1 MHLPSPNNIAVLPSY
16 LYILVIFLNCVFD
29 METDMIRKFGSVLK
43 CLALLLLVLLAICI
57 VVLFI
62 VRSIKNNKYKLDTN
76 NGVEESFY
84 IELGGIEQFV
94 QIRSEDVSNPV
105 VIFLHGGPAFP
116 ISYLSYYYQQD
127 LISDYTFV
135 SWDQRGCGRTY
146 YKNNGDQ
153 TDLDTKQLL
162 DDLDELVNYSKDRF
176 NKEKIIIIGQSWGSI
191 IGTLYTTS
199 HPENV
204 SVYIGVGQAVDFD
217 YGKVFAAEEA
227 MKKAEK
233 LGNNKDAEILKEAI
247 KIFAI
252 SNSANETDIE
262 NLDTITKTVNKYL
275 PAEKQISLAYQAYIG
290 LSSPDMNYNDLRWFI
305 CAINT
310 KKMFNLV
317 EPLIDYSYYEFDTS
331 NFNSSFDV
339 PMYFIQGEDD
349 WITPTP
355 MVEEYFKT
363 VNSPDKELIIM
374 QGCGH
379 TPFLDDPIEFAE
391 SVKTLLHSIEN

>member
-1 MHLPSPNNIAVLPSY
+1 
-16 LYILVIFLNCVFD
+16 
-29 METDMIRKFGSVLK
+29 MIKKFVRVLK
-43 CLALLLLVLLAICI
+43 WLALLLLVLLAICI
-57 VVLFI
+57 VALFI
-62 VRSIKNNKYKLDTN
+62 IRAIKSNRYKINTD
-76 NGVEESFY
+76 NGIEESLY
-84 IELGGIEQFV
+84 IELGGIEQFI
-94 QIRSEDVSNPV
+94 QIRGEDISNPV

-153 TDLDTKQLL
+153 TSLDIKQLL
-162 DDLDELVNYSKDRF
+162 LDLDELVDYAKDRF

-191 IGTLYTTS
+191 LGTLYTTS

-204 SVYIGVGQAVDFD
+204 SAYIGVGQAVDFD
-217 YGKVFAAEEA
+217 HGKVLATEEA
-227 MKKAEK
+227 IKEAKK
-233 LGNNKDAEILKEAI
+233 LGNYEDAEVLKKAI
-247 KIFAI
+247 KIFA
-252 SNSANETDIE
+252 SNKSASKTDID
-262 NLDTITKTVNKYL
+262 NLDTITKTVQRYL
-275 PAEKQISLAYQAYIG
+275 PAEKQISLAHQAFIG

-305 CAINT
+305 NAVNT

-339 PMYFIQGEDD
+339 PMYFIQGECD
-349 WITPTP
+349 WTTPTP
-355 MVEEYFKT
+355 MVKEYFET
-363 VNSPDKELIIM
+363 VSAPNKELIVI

-379 TPFLDDPIEFAE
+379 TPFLDDPIEFAA
-391 SVKTLLHSIEN
+391 SVKTLLHKIEN